1 MSGAGPRGFGGEATP
16 RGGPE
21 PATAAAGP
29 GWGPRQRDR
38 PRLTLGRL
46 PCPSADAAN
55 KTHLWANTTKT
66 LPFSLPRRGAEAGS
80 CREATAC
87 PALPGPRSTPWKNRL
102 GRGAQRIPAPEEKST
117 PRTSAPELSRG
128 WSRAWREG
136 QGRPC
141 QSWGCFLEA
150 PAAGA
155 PPSLPPLWVC
165 VGCIGLCQGT

>member
-1 MSGAGPRGFGGEATP
+1 MARPRYGAAR
-16 RGGPE
+16 E
-21 PATAAAGP
+21 PAAAAAGP

-87 PALPGPRSTPWKNRL
+87 PALPGPKSTPWKNRL

-136 QGRPC
+136 QGCPR

-150 PAAGA
+150 AAAGA
-155 PPSLPPLWVC
+155 PPSLPPWWVC